1 MILTHL
7 NKTPQIDPSAYVAP
21 TATICGDVTIA
32 AGARVMFGA
41 CVIAEGAPI
50 TIGEDSIVM
59 ENAVLRSTD
68 VHALHIGKNCLI
80 GPNAH
85 VVGCQLD
92 DCVFIATGV
101 SIFHGA
107 KLGFGSEVRVN
118 GVVHLRTALP
128 PHTTVPIG
136 WIAVGDPA
144 QIFPPDR
151 HDEIWA
157 VQKPLNFPK
166 FVYGV
171 ERPSKGETNMREITR
186 RRSASLG
193 AHKDDKPVGNA

>member
-7 NKTPQIDPSAYVAP
+7 NKTPQIDASAYVAP
-21 TATICGDVTIA
+21 TATICGNVSIA
-32 AGARVMFGA
+32 AGVRVMFGA
-41 CVIAEGAPI
+41 CVVAEDAPI

-59 ENAVLRSTD
+59 ENAVLRSTEE
-68 VHALHIGKNCLI
+68 HSLHIGQNCLI

-85 VVGCQLD
+85 VVGCLVG

-107 KLGFGSEVRVN
+107 KLGFGCEVRVN

-128 PHTTVPIG
+128 PHATVPIG
-136 WIAVGDPA
+136 WVAVGDPA

-151 HDEIWA
+151 HDDIWA
-157 VQKPLNFPK
+157 VQEPLNFPK

-171 ERPSKGETNMREITR
+171 ERPSKGETNMREITH